1 MKPAWRSLLLY
12 VTREATPMKTPMKY
26 VFGPL
31 SVLVSIGIAVSA
43 APALGSSSR
52 TASTDAAAFSMPAEP
67 VVASTASPV
76 TAAPA
81 SPVTAAPAAVPTS
94 AYPIEHVQPVSSPS
108 AVVTTKAAPVT
119 AVPAPAA
126 ASTVDANTAYII
138 AMYEAVVPAGER
150 AALAGRYVVGYD
162 LPGLSCG
169 TGCTGMFGA
178 QARSSFNAAFF
189 AQSKAYQRNTIA
201 HEAAHAYGFLVFA
214 NYATPS
220 WATVGGW
227 QAEFNAADRS
237 FAGKYDAEAWA
248 ACVAWQE
255 SGFNNLVN
263 QISHVCTTAAAAL
276 AVAQIS

>member
-1 MKPAWRSLLLY
+1 
-12 VTREATPMKTPMKY
+12 MKTPMKY
-26 VFGPL
+26 VLGPL

-52 TASTDAAAFSMPAEP
+52 TASTDAAAFSVPAES
-67 VVASTASPV
+67 VAASTASPL

-81 SPVTAAPAAVPTS
+81 SVPTPAS

-108 AVVTTKAAPVT
+108 AVATTKAAPVT
-119 AVPAPAA
+119 AVPAAAA

-162 LPGLSCG
+162 LPSLSCG

-178 QARSSFNAAFF
+178 QARSSFDAAFF

-227 QAEFNAADRS
+227 QAAFNAADRS